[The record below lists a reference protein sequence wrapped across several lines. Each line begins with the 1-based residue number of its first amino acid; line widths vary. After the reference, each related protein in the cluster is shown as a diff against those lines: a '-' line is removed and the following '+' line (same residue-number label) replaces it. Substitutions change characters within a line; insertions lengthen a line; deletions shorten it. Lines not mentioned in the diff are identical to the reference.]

1 MRLLGSM
8 VVLLLLLPAAGR
20 NAAPVPVAVQITS
33 RGQVFVPVQVNG
45 SRTLWFFLDTAA
57 PTSADPSILRELK
70 LRAEGGYRGSG
81 TGSASIELTR
91 VAQVE
96 LAIGAYK
103 LRAPLFGTPVKHLE
117 ANLGR
122 TIDGILG
129 ADLFA
134 GKAVEIDYERQRL
147 RIGAKPPRKAV
158 AVPLTMKHGF
168 PHVMATLD
176 FGAGPVPGTFL
187 IDTGADTTFDIYKPF
202 ADAHSIKPA
211 DGAASGTALG
221 TGGASKI
228 LKTTARSV
236 TLGPIRVDDLGV
248 YLPQD
253 TEGLL
258 AVQDVAGLLGTVF
271 LQRFIVT
278 VDEPNKVLYLARR

>member
-1 MRLLGSM
+1 
-8 VVLLLLLPAAGR
+8 
-20 NAAPVPVAVQITS
+20 
-33 RGQVFVPVQVNG
+33 
-45 SRTLWFFLDTAA
+45 
-57 PTSADPSILRELK
+57 
-70 LRAEGGYRGSG
+70 
-81 TGSASIELTR
+81 
-91 VAQVE
+91 VE

-103 LRAPLFGTPVKHLE
+103 LRTPLFGTPVKPLE
-117 ANLGR
+117 ASLGR

-129 ADLFA
+129 AELFA
-134 GKAVEIDYERQRL
+134 GKVIEIDYEHQTL
-147 RIGAKPPRKAV
+147 RIGAKPPRQAV
-158 AVPLTMKHGF
+158 ALPITMKHGF
-168 PHVMATLD
+168 PHVAVTLD
-176 FGAGPVPGTFL
+176 LGAGPVPGTFL

-211 DGAASGTALG
+211 DGASGTTFG
-221 TGGASKI
+221 TGGASRI

-271 LQRFIVT
+271 LQRFVVT
-278 VDEPNKVLYLARR
+278 LDEPRKALYLARR